1 LGIIFLGIALLHF
14 IFRKKFFALT
24 ESFVSNES
32 SNNGSSF
39 KLTRDLKFWN
49 FLFYITIGL
58 TIVFAVRTS
67 GVIPVFSFLIIPAV
81 CGIMLARKNM
91 VIVLAAIGISIVGA
105 FFGLNVSYHFD
116 FPAGSSLVAVLGILF
131 GLVSIIYVSRRRR
144 FENP

>member
-1 LGIIFLGIALLHF
+1 KVEAIIGIIYAVASAATVMLISKSPHGDSDIQEVLFGNILSVDWGQIRLLGMIFLGIALLHF

-58 TIVFAVRTS
+58 TIVFAVRAS

-81 CGIMLARKNM
+81 C
-91 VIVLAAIGISIVGA
+91 
-105 FFGLNVSYHFD
+105 
-116 FPAGSSLVAVLGILF
+116 
-131 GLVSIIYVSRRRR
+131 
-144 FENP
+144 